1 MSDDSPRPD
10 ISDIPEAVARPK
22 RRFSFQLVWIIP
34 IVAALIGI
42 TLAVRA
48 YIERGETI
56 TITFVTGEG
65 LEAGKTNIR
74 YKEVEIGRVEKIVIS
89 EDRSHVIVTAR
100 VNRESKGFLV
110 EDTGFWVVRPRISG
124 GYISGL
130 TTLMGGTYIGMDVGK
145 SKEPASTFKG
155 LEVPPVVTMDVPGST
170 FYLHAAD
177 LGSLSITSPVFFRR
191 LRVGQVVA
199 YDLDKDGRGI
209 TFTIFIN
216 APYDQ
221 YVRSNTRFWNAS
233 GIDFALN
240 TNGLKVK
247 TESLVSIL
255 FGGIDFEAPE
265 GKNEAARAAP
275 NSAFTL
281 FADKEDAMLHAETA
295 RTFLLIFRESVR
307 GLSVDSPVEY
317 HGVKLGGVTR
327 ISLEF
332 DPRSKEP
339 FIEVEIELYPERMH
353 WPGMAELTPLGHSHE
368 YINEL
373 IARGL
378 RARLGSGNPLTGQRY
393 VALDFIPRAPKA
405 KVDWGRRPPVFPT
418 TGSGQ
423 VDIQES
429 LARIAEKIDKMPLE
443 EIAAEVRQAVR
454 SLDQSLKSAD
464 ALIKRV
470 NGEIVPEAR
479 AVLDEAHKT
488 LGAARGVLS
497 TDAPLQNDLRDALR
511 ELSRAAGSVR
521 ILMDY
526 LERNPESLIRGKRG
540 DGR

>member
-1 MSDDSPRPD
+1 
-10 ISDIPEAVARPK
+10 
-22 RRFSFQLVWIIP
+22 
-34 IVAALIGI
+34 
-42 TLAVRA
+42 
-48 YIERGETI
+48 
-56 TITFVTGEG
+56 
-65 LEAGKTNIR
+65 
-74 YKEVEIGRVEKIVIS
+74 
-89 EDRSHVIVTAR
+89 
-100 VNRESKGFLV
+100 
-110 EDTGFWVVRPRISG
+110 
-124 GYISGL
+124 
-130 TTLMGGTYIGMDVGK
+130 MGGTYIGMDVGK

-199 YDLDKDGRGI
+199 YDLDKDSRGI

-221 YVRSNTRFWNAS
+221 YVRSNTHFWNAS

-265 GKNEAARAAP
+265 GKSEEARAAP

-332 DPRSKEP
+332 DPRSKDGP
-339 FIEVEIELYPERMH
+339 ATNMSIPSSWTLLQVRLMPMTTSWTKF
-353 WPGMAELTPLGHSHE
+353 GAD
-368 YINEL
+368 
-373 IARGL
+373 L
-378 RARLGSGNPLTGQRY
+378 RWHC
-393 VALDFIPRAPKA
+393 FC
-405 KVDWGRRPPVFPT
+405 RRPAPAPLR
-418 TGSGQ
+418 
-423 VDIQES
+423 
-429 LARIAEKIDKMPLE
+429 LARQVTTIL
-443 EIAAEVRQAVR
+443 R
-454 SLDQSLKSAD
+454 SC
-464 ALIKRV
+464 
-470 NGEIVPEAR
+470 IVTRSIIPASP
-479 AVLDEAHKT
+479 T
-488 LGAARGVLS
+488 L
-497 TDAPLQNDLRDALR
+497 
-511 ELSRAAGSVR
+511 
-521 ILMDY
+521 
-526 LERNPESLIRGKRG
+526 
-540 DGR
+540 